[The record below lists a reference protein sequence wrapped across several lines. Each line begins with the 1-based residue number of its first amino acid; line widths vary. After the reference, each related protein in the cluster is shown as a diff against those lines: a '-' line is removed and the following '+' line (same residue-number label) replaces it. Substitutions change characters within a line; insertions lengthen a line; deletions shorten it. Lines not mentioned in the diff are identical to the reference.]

1 MLHIDRAV
9 ALAIFVNQEG
19 NVTCVQMVS
28 GPPSLSGLRSTQ
40 LGGGSFGQTFHIY
53 MGAVTRYQATLR
65 RLNMWLDLRVK

>member
-1 MLHIDRAV
+1 MSPAYKWCQV
-9 ALAIFVNQEG
+9 
-19 NVTCVQMVS
+19 
-28 GPPSLSGLRSTQ
+28 PPQSGLRSTQ